1 MMPLPPSLSLDL
13 LAAPID
19 GGAGED
25 LSFSELFDQIKEARR
40 ADPQYLSQGDWQTD
54 LKQADWEQV
63 IELAGDGIARRSKDL
78 MLVAWL
84 AEGLARR
91 HGFAG
96 MQHGLALAMRLLEEY
111 WDNLFPELE
120 EGIEQRAMRLGWL
133 DSTLAEVASQLPL
146 TQGQE
151 YSLLS
156 YEESRQVENLARQN
170 ADAASAALDD
180 GKINAEIF
188 QRSVVLT
195 DTTHLQA
202 QHAQVSACLVA
213 LQGLG
218 ARADSLF
225 GREAPSFRNLDD
237 VLHRCQQLLQR
248 LLKERNVDISANSA
262 PQAEPEA
269 APANRPAPAEAPA
282 STAPAINGM
291 PRSRE
296 EALALLGNV
305 AQYFRQHEPHSPIPY
320 LVERAIKWGGMPLDA
335 WLRDVIKDGGV
346 IDSIRD
352 TLGTQE
358 S

>member
-1 MMPLPPSLSLDL
+1 MPILSPLPAIDV

-63 IELAGDGIARRSKDL
+63 VELAGEGIARRSKDL

-96 MQHGLALAMRLLEEY
+96 VEHGLALATRLLEAY
-111 WDNLFPELE
+111 WDSLFPELE
-120 EGIEQRAMRLGWL
+120 EGIEQRATRLGWL

-146 TQGQE
+146 TQGQA
-151 YSLLS
+151 YSLLA

-170 ADAASAALDD
+170 ADVASAALAD

-188 QRSVVLT
+188 QRAVVLT
-195 DTTHLQA
+195 DTAHLQA
-202 QHAQVSACLVA
+202 QHAQIGACLVA

-225 GREAPSFRNLDD
+225 GQEAPSFRNLDD
-237 VLHRCQQLLQR
+237 VLHRCQQLLER
-248 LLKERNVDISANSA
+248 LLKERNVDISANPA
-262 PQAEPEA
+262 PAAEPEA
-269 APANRPAPAEAPA
+269 APAARPASAETPAAVPA
-282 STAPAINGM
+282 VNGM